1 MSRGVKL
8 WARSQ
13 LDKASRWESRG
24 PRTKKPH
31 AANRAGLGNFEG
43 DSATRRFRCCYMRHT
58 GYSAEIRRATASA
71 GCAIDYGNSGRGSSP
86 TQKARH
92 SLERGLCF
100 FLRLFLR
107 KQEIYAYSHLESP
120 PFSRTRA
127 MQFSRQLRH
136 RKVTKPLDS
145 LDTSKAR
152 HSCERGH
159 VDLIFSHATRRKPGK
174 TYADAV

>member
-1 MSRGVKL
+1 MWIAGGIPGAAL
-8 WARSQ
+8 
-13 LDKASRWESRG
+13 L
-24 PRTKKPH
+24 PPKKP
-31 AANRAGLGNFEG
+31 AILSN
-43 DSATRRFRCCYMRHT
+43 
-58 GYSAEIRRATASA
+58 A
-71 GCAIDYGNSGRGSSP
+71 GCV
-86 TQKARH
+86 
-92 SLERGLCF
+92 

-107 KQEIYAYSHLESP
+107 KQEIYAYSHLKSP

-159 VDLIFSHATRRKPGK
+159 VDLIFSHATQRKLGK

>member
-1 MSRGVKL
+1 MKPALTGVGAAQGQK
-8 WARSQ
+8 R
-13 LDKASRWESRG
+13 
-24 PRTKKPH
+24 KKP
-31 AANRAGLGNFEG
+31 ASITCGLDVDCG
-43 DSATRRFRCCYMRHT
+43 
-58 GYSAEIRRATASA
+58 
-71 GCAIDYGNSGRGSSP
+71 GNSGRGSSP

-107 KQEIYAYSHLESP
+107 KQEIYAYSHLKSP

-136 RKVTKPLDS
+136 RKVTKPLDR

-159 VDLIFSHATRRKPGK
+159 VDLIFSHATQRKLGK